1 MGLTGT
7 LPDGTVIQK
16 IEPCEFEG
24 EPVDNGD
31 FSQCEDTP
39 RYRVEFSDGT
49 VCHACE
55 EHAQLLWDAA
65 VVLTM
70 KGMA

>member
-1 MGLTGT
+1 MGLAGK
-7 LPDGTVIQK
+7 LPDGTVIRK

-24 EPVDNGD
+24 VADGNGEIG
-31 FSQCEDTP
+31 QCEDTP
-39 RYRVEFSDGT
+39 IYRVDFSDGT
-49 VCHACE
+49 VIHACE
-55 EHAQLLWDAA
+55 EHAQRLWDAA